1 MSHKSFNPPND
12 IDMLELF
19 EKRNFPNG
27 STWHLLKEDGEEGI
41 DKKRVDTKR
50 VYYAYTLFLVI
61 QSNPFQCNNFI
72 RIAILC
78 LVYNA
83 VCA

>member
-1 MSHKSFNPPND
+1 MSHKSLNPPND

-27 STWHLLKEDGEEGI
+27 STWHLLKVGGWGI
-41 DKKRVDTKR
+41 DKKRVDIKR
-50 VYYAYTLFLVI
+50 AYYAYTLFLVI
-61 QSNPFQCNNFI
+61 QSNPFQCNDFI